1 MTRNR
6 ESTGLAAWLSERTD
20 GELTVLFAARPDL
33 LNPVPPDFGRLA
45 HTASA
50 RASLQLA
57 VEQLDT
63 LALRTLRALSVAG
76 EPMPFDRLVAE
87 LGAPPGG
94 GRLRETVDLLRARA
108 LCFGD
113 DAGLIASSELRRI
126 PLLPAELG
134 PSVNHAIGAAQ
145 VPRLRVLLDDLG
157 LVHADEWQS
166 RRELAR
172 YFETAANVRDL
183 LTDLSGKALEALRL
197 VAVSGGYGRIDR
209 AHRAVSIATATAPI
223 DELLARGLLIPQGD
237 EHVVLPFEVAVAL
250 PQVYE
255 EPPAIAGVTHDP
267 SFVDRTGGMHANAF
281 VQAVDDLLTSWADSP
296 PSRLR
301 AGGLGVR
308 DLRAAARLLD
318 ATPEYAALVVETA
331 WAAGLLDCG
340 HPDDEWLPTEAYD
353 TWRALPVAARWER
366 LAATWV
372 TSMSAPGLVGQK
384 DERNRTVNA
393 LSPDTRPLGTARV
406 RRACLEQLAEL
417 PRGTSV
423 PGDALVERIA
433 WMRPHLASRSR
444 RQLCEWTF
452 REAEQLGVC
461 GQGALTGYGGAL
473 LTGGEG
479 VAATLDTVLPELGRE
494 VLVQPDLTAVAPG
507 PLHPAVRSELGLLAD
522 VESTGGATVYRFTP
536 VSVRRALDSGR
547 AAAELREWLTTHSR
561 TEVPQPLHYLI
572 DDVARRHGR
581 LRAGTAT
588 SYVRC
593 DDAALLS
600 EIMAHRKAD
609 RLAARRIA
617 PTVLVSQLGR
627 TELLDELRELGF
639 APVAESVAGDV
650 VVTAPQARRTRGT
663 GASPARRTGV
673 ERPSAH
679 LVEQAVHVLRAG
691 ERLASARPPDDPTP
705 RDNLPRNPH
714 RETLAAIHDAIDGNG
729 TLWIGYANAEGRA
742 NLRLIEPIAVLGGLV
757 EAYDHLRESRSTFAL
772 HRITGY
778 ATVDPIDTTA

>member
-1 MTRNR
+1 MTHNR
-6 ESTGLAAWLSERTD
+6 TSTGLASWLSSRTD
-20 GELTVLFAARPDL
+20 GELTALFAARPDL

-45 HTASA
+45 HSA
-50 RASLQLA
+50 WTRASLQLA

-63 LALRTLRALSVAG
+63 LALRTLRTLSVAAGPASFG
-76 EPMPFDRLVAE
+76 ELVAA

-108 LCFGD
+108 LCYGD
-113 DAGLIASSELRRI
+113 DSALATSRELRRI

-134 PSVNHAIGAAQ
+134 PSVTHAIGAAQ
-145 VPRLRVLLDDLG
+145 VPRLRVLLEDLG
-157 LVHADEWQS
+157 LVYADEWQG

-172 YFETAANVRDL
+172 YFENAANVRDL
-183 LTDLSGKALEALRL
+183 MADLSDKAVEALRL
-197 VAVSGGYGRIDR
+197 VAASGGYGRIDR
-209 AHRAVSIATATAPI
+209 PHRAVSITTATGPI
-223 DELLARGLLIPQGD
+223 DELLARGLLIPQDD

-250 PQVYE
+250 PQAYE
-255 EPPAIAGVTHDP
+255 EPPPIAGSTHDA

-281 VQAVDDLLTSWADSP
+281 VQAVDDLLTSWADHP

-301 AGGLGVR
+301 SGGLGVR
-308 DLRAAARLLD
+308 DLRAAAKLLD

-331 WAAGLLDCG
+331 WAAGLLDCV

-353 TWRALPVAARWER
+353 TWRTLPVAPRWER
-366 LAATWV
+366 LASTWL
-372 TSMSAPGLVGQK
+372 TSMSVPGLVGQK

-393 LSPDTRPLGTARV
+393 LSPDTRPLGAARV
-406 RRACLEQLAEL
+406 RRACLEQLADL
-417 PRGTSV
+417 PPGTSV

-461 GQGALTGYGGAL
+461 GQGALTGYGREL
-473 LTGGEG
+473 LAGGG
-479 VAATLDTVLPELGRE
+479 NVAATLDPALPELGHE

-507 PLHPAVRSELGLLAD
+507 PLHPAVRSELGLLAE

-536 VSVRRALDSGR
+536 TSVRRALDAGR
-547 AAAELREWLTTHSR
+547 TATELREWLVAHSR

-593 DDAALLS
+593 DDEALLS

-617 PTVLVSQLGR
+617 PTVLVSQLSR
-627 TELLDELRELGF
+627 TELLDELRDLGF

-663 GASPARRTGV
+663 GGLPIRRTGA

-691 ERLASARPPDDPTP
+691 ERLASARPTDEATP
-705 RDNLPRNPH
+705 RDSLPRNPH
-714 RETLAAIHDAIDGNG
+714 RETLAAIHDAIDEGG

-742 NLRLIEPIAVLGGLV
+742 SLRLIEPVAVLGGLV
-757 EAYDHLRESRSTFAL
+757 EAYDHLRETRSTFAL

-778 ATVDPIDTTA
+778 AAVDPIDTTA

>member
-1 MTRNR
+1 MTRDHR
-6 ESTGLAAWLSERTD
+6 STGLAAWLSDRTD
-20 GELTVLFAARPDL
+20 GELAGLFAARPDL

-45 HTASA
+45 HTAST

-63 LALRTLRALSVAG
+63 LALRTLRALSVADG
-76 EPMPFDRLVAE
+76 PVSYDELAAT

-108 LCFGD
+108 LCHGD
-113 DAGLIASSELRRI
+113 DAALATPGELRRI

-134 PSVNHAIGAAQ
+134 PSVTHAIGAAQ
-145 VPRLRVLLDDLG
+145 LPRLKILLEDLG
-157 LVHADEWQS
+157 LVYADEWQG

-172 YFETAANVRDL
+172 YFETVAHVRDL
-183 LTDLSGKALEALRL
+183 LGDLSDKAVEALRL
-197 VAVSGGYGRIDR
+197 VAASGGYGRVDR
-209 AHRAVSIATATAPI
+209 AHRAVSITTATGPI
-223 DELLARGLLIPQGD
+223 DELLARGLLLPQGD

-250 PQVYE
+250 PQEYE
-255 EPPAIAGVTHDP
+255 EPPPVSGATHDA

-281 VQAVDDLLTSWADSP
+281 VQAVDDLLTTWADTP

-301 AGGLGVR
+301 SGGLGVR

-318 ATPEYAALVVETA
+318 ATTEYAALVVETA

-340 HPDDEWLPTEAYD
+340 YPDDEWLPTEAYD
-353 TWRALPVAARWER
+353 TWRALPVAARWTQ
-366 LAATWV
+366 LASTWL
-372 TSMSAPGLVGQK
+372 TSMCAPGLVGQK
-384 DERNRTVNA
+384 DERNRTINA
-393 LSPDTRPLGTARV
+393 LTPDTRPLGAARV
-406 RRACLEQLAEL
+406 RRACLEQLAGL
-417 PRGTSV
+417 PAGTSV

-452 REAEQLGVC
+452 REAEQLGVS
-461 GQGALTGYGGAL
+461 GQGALTGYGREL
-473 LTGGEG
+473 LAGGED
-479 VAATLDTVLPELGRE
+479 VAAALDRVLPELGHE

-536 VSVRRALDSGR
+536 ASVRRALDAGR
-547 AAAELREWLTTHSR
+547 TAAELREWLGAHSR

-593 DDAALLS
+593 DDEALLS

-627 TELLDELRELGF
+627 AELLDELRELGF

-650 VVTAPQARRTRGT
+650 VVTAPQARRTRSSG
-663 GASPARRTGV
+663 PAATRRV
-673 ERPSAH
+673 PDRPSAH
-679 LVEQAVHVLRAG
+679 LVEQAVQVLRAG
-691 ERLASARPPDDPTP
+691 ERLASARPHDDVAP

-714 RETLAAIHDAIDGNG
+714 RETLAAIHDAIDDGG

-742 NLRLIEPIAVLGGLV
+742 SLRLIEPVAVLGGLV
-757 EAYDHLRESRSTFAL
+757 EAYDHLRETRSTFAL

-778 ATVDPIDTTA
+778 AVVDPLDTTA